1 MDFEQTQIGFN
12 VVGLQHY
19 IDDLNMQVFNRIR
32 RLIDNTRDLENA
44 VEREWRGQAADNF
57 IQNLMTGSRELLNK
71 VEEVRETINTRL
83 DSLQQQM
90 LDMDANLV
98 DLD

>member
-12 VVGLQHY
+12 VVGSQHY